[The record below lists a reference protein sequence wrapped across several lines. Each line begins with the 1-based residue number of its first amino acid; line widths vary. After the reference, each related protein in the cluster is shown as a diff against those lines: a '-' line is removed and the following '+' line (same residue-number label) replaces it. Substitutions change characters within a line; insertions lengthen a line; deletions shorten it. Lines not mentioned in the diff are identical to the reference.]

1 MFVRSATRRTI
12 VGWLILAAAL
22 TIFGGR
28 KHLAAQPAADELPRS
43 GEARDP
49 TATDNT
55 RIALPAIDVGNGW
68 VTQVHVQNAGH
79 QPTAAVLDFYS
90 TLYPR
95 LCPIKAGQ
103 NLVGTRCTGPIAPG
117 TTWTLELTEGMELDE
132 AKSAVV
138 YSVVPGGQDA
148 ACGGNG
154 SRAPGQPL
162 AVTVTR
168 IRTPTDGQP
177 AASSAYTGI
186 WHFDAD
192 RGSRYRAFAPWVA
205 ANSDQTHAIAIQN
218 MGDEC
223 STFQRYYFR
232 QAFPGRA
239 LIEWLDIK
247 PGAAVRITGDVI
259 WFEPFIGS
267 AWVRA
272 AELSAGGNTPIS
284 PQPLAVVVDQWGEGE
299 QELMTYAGVPGS
311 FAAATSYAPL
321 VYKGVGGWDTA
332 FQVQNVG
339 RWFRPITA
347 TVSFVDFGGA
357 SVGTASRRIEGWD
370 SWRVSVRDEELPEA
384 WLGTLRTHVEAAYA
398 ERDVSPKS
406 LSVVSLVNKYG
417 QAASYASL
425 QPPPQGGAEVALPW
439 LVKGYREYHGSVES
453 TQTSR
458 IALQNLNPNPGTTR
472 FRIDFYG
479 EDGVVGSLD
488 GQIEAAQA
496 RLIDL
501 REVDV
506 LPAGFHGSA
515 VVRLKETTQPG
526 YAAIGAIVFETTEAV
541 GNGDWSRAYE
551 GIPLAASLVGFGH
564 LYLPLIA
571 RGGQP

>member
-1 MFVRSATRRTI
+1 MLTPGATRRTI
-12 VGWLILAAAL
+12 LALIVMFALVNLGIWPSYAVQPVTDGPLNGVGPQSTPI
-22 TIFGGR
+22 
-28 KHLAAQPAADELPRS
+28 S
-43 GEARDP
+43 
-49 TATDNT
+49 DNT
-55 RIALPAIDVGNGW
+55 RIALPAIDVGAGW
-68 VTQVHVQNAGH
+68 VTHLHLQNVGH
-79 QPTAAVLDFYS
+79 QPSVAVLDFYS
-90 TLYPR
+90 TLYGR
-95 LCPIKAGQ
+95 LCPIKGGQ
-103 NLVGTRCTGPIAPG
+103 DLVGTRCTGPIAPG
-117 TTWTLELTEGMELDE
+117 TTWTLELTEGMGLDE

-138 YSVVPGGQDA
+138 YSVVPGGQDTE
-148 ACGGNG
+148 CGGNG

-168 IRTPTDGQP
+168 IRMPTDGQP
-177 AASSAYTGI
+177 VASSAYTGI

-205 ANSDQTHAIAIQN
+205 ADSDRTHAIAIQN
-218 MGDEC
+218 LGDEC

-247 PGAAVRITGDVI
+247 PGATVRVEDVI

-299 QELMTYAGVPGS
+299 QELMTYAGVPES
-311 FAAATSYAPL
+311 FAASTSYAPL
-321 VYKGVGGWDTA
+321 VYKGVDGWDTA
-332 FQVQNVG
+332 LQVQNVG

-347 TVSFVDFGGA
+347 TVSFLDFGGA

-384 WLGTLRTHVEAAYA
+384 WLGALRTHVEAAYA

-439 LVKGYREYHGSVES
+439 LVKGYREIHGLAES

-458 IALQNLNPNPGTTR
+458 IALQNLNPNAGLTR

-479 EDGVVGSLD
+479 DEAVIASLD
-488 GQIEAAQA
+488 GQIEAARA

-501 REVDV
+501 RQVDV

-541 GNGDWSRAYE
+541 GNGDWARAYE
-551 GIPLAASLVGFGH
+551 GIPLAASLVRFGH
-564 LYLPLIA
+564 LYLPLIV